1 LIEAEQNRLL
11 ENLKK
16 AVQNELKTSFA
27 QYLQETGKTEK
38 EILNSFL
45 DLAQANVRQFL
56 LLKTVGQK
64 EKLEVKPEEIEQELA
79 KILKTMPEE
88 RQKSVDQEALKRY
101 LKSSLLAE
109 KVFQK
114 LENYWKKI

>member
-1 LIEAEQNRLL
+1 
-11 ENLKK
+11 
-16 AVQNELKTSFA
+16 
-27 QYLQETGKTEK
+27 
-38 EILNSFL
+38 
-45 DLAQANVRQFL
+45 
-56 LLKTVGQK
+56 
-64 EKLEVKPEEIEQELA
+64 
-79 KILKTMPEE
+79 MPEE